1 MGCCAAKR
9 RPGTWSPNPLLGFR
23 QGYFP
28 GFVPAIGDVDT
39 SAGAVA
45 SKRPGGSCCDACE
58 TEHSR
63 PAAEES
69 GCSTGACG
77 INQFT
82 AGMRLPLSE
91 YSVNARQ
98 RQAGATMDQQASAWT
113 EAAFGGRQAGI
124 VTPVGT
130 DGVRTFRRSTAID
143 LMALSDLELSQRE
156 SDLQDVDLRQSDG
169 ATAIAEYRAELTQ
182 VRSEMD
188 RRDLLNPP
196 DDDGGLSPDDDPT
209 ERPLTEA
216 EFQEKKRELA
226 EGVADRLEPG
236 DDPASRARRDAIVA
250 NAISGT
256 LQTFNTFLQRE
267 YDAQVTTIN
276 AGRDITLQTLR
287 NEDRQRER
295 EYQIQLRQLGG
306 QGLLGGGGG
315 GGGAIVG
322 IGLVGLLLSMAK
334 K

>member
-1 MGCCAAKR
+1 
-9 RPGTWSPNPLLGFR
+9 
-23 QGYFP
+23 
-28 GFVPAIGDVDT
+28 
-39 SAGAVA
+39 
-45 SKRPGGSCCDACE
+45 
-58 TEHSR
+58 
-63 PAAEES
+63 
-69 GCSTGACG
+69 
-77 INQFT
+77 
-82 AGMRLPLSE
+82 MRLPLSE
-91 YSVNARQ
+91 YSVNGRQ
-98 RQAGATMDQQASAWT
+98 RQAGATMNQQASAWT
-113 EAAFGGRQAGI
+113 AAAFGGRQAGI

-130 DGVRTFRRSTAID
+130 EGVSTFRRSTVID
-143 LMALSDLELSQRE
+143 LMALSDFELSQRE
-156 SDLQDVDLRQSDG
+156 SDLQDVDINRRDG
-169 ATAIAEYRAELTQ
+169 ATALAEYRAELTQ
-182 VRSEMD
+182 VRSEMT
-188 RRDLLNPP
+188 RRDLLNPS
-196 DDDGGLSPDDDPT
+196 DDGGGPPDDDPT

-287 NEDRQRER
+287 NQDRQRER

-315 GGGAIVG
+315 GAAPVIG
-322 IGLVGLLLSMAK
+322 IGLIGLLLSMAK